1 MAISTCVAL
10 RSGPRHA
17 DLGKLALRS
26 DDGHLLRAGVL
37 PRLGQHAKHGQLMAR
52 SEQALDIRMAQMH
65 MARDDATGTKI
76 RPVLREDLFRSGKLD
91 LSLDLRFLH
100 AVPPHFCTVFRT
112 MPS

>member
-1 MAISTCVAL
+1 MVTCSVQAYCP
-10 RSGPRHA
+10 SCW
-17 DLGKLALRS
+17 
-26 DDGHLLRAGVL
+26 DGVRNI
-37 PRLGQHAKHGQLMAR
+37 GQLMAR

-65 MARDDATGTKI
+65 MARRRCDRNEDPA
-76 RPVLREDLFRSGKLD
+76 RFAEDLFRGGKLD